1 MTRMRGKSAGSGE
14 QIYLATAT
22 IVAGLVPVLQ
32 LAQDISLQ
40 AMNAKALANRA
51 GEQARVFNPIT
62 DLMDQLARE
71 SLNLVQAINGEARA
85 TSREAQQL
93 MRARMLR
100 GRLNRV
106 ADRARESRHVA
117 SLGPLIARTDDELA
131 AAEARIRKHLHAL
144 LRLTEEIDRSMRA
157 ARVVSGTSRIE
168 AVNISGFE
176 DSFRSLSAT
185 LDEAAVSI
193 HDRVTAC
200 RTQLHSA
207 LAAVG

>member
-1 MTRMRGKSAGSGE
+1 MRGKAAGSGE
-14 QIYLATAT
+14 QVYLATAT

-100 GRLNRV
+100 ARLHRV
-106 ADRARESRHVA
+106 ADRARASRHFT
-117 SLGPLIARTDDELA
+117 SLAPLIVRTDDELA

-168 AVNISGFE
+168 AVNITGFE

-185 LDEAAVSI
+185 LDEAAVAI
-193 HDRVTAC
+193 HDRVNAC
-200 RTQLHSA
+200 RVQLKAA